1 MAELHSYEP
10 DDVEIVRQVIDGE
23 VNAFESLVKRHG
35 GFASAIVKRHV
46 PFDDVEDTLQNV
58 FLRAYRSLPTFK
70 NRSSFR
76 QWLSV
81 IAVRT
86 CHDFWRERYKS
97 LEFPVSS
104 LSAEHEA
111 WLASALAEES
121 DRSFHERGSR
131 KEAGE
136 ILDAALGSLSA
147 GDRMVLELVYLEGH
161 SLKEA
166 ATVLGWTVANVK
178 VRLFRSRRRLHT
190 LLEAAALGGR
200 STI

>member
-1 MAELHSYEP
+1 MAEPHSYEP
-10 DDVEIVRQVIDGE
+10 GDFEIVRQVIDGE

-58 FLRAYRSLPTFK
+58 FMRAYRSLPTFK
-70 NRSSFR
+70 NRSTFR

-81 IAVRT
+81 IAVRA

-111 WLASALAEES
+111 WLGSALADES
-121 DRSFHERGSR
+121 DRSFHERGSQ

-147 GDRMVLELVYLEGH
+147 GDRMVLE
-161 SLKEA
+161 
-166 ATVLGWTVANVK
+166 T
-178 VRLFRSRRRLHT
+178 RLFGRSFVEGGGSTFGLDRRQRESNTRSRKRLHT
-190 LLEAAALGGR
+190 LLAAAALGGR
-200 STI
+200 NTT